1 MSGCHSESL
10 CQFLLLLI
18 SPWRCPLLPK
28 TANSE
33 YYELFLTSQWWWCLV
48 TKSCLTCDPM
58 DCSLPCST
66 LSMGFPRRE
75 HWSGL
80 PFPSPGDLPKTG
92 IEPRLLAL
100 QADSLPTEPPVKPQL
115 HNSEKQS
122 GLFCGSL
129 ILLRTTAEIK
139 QVNHNGHNLKM
150 VLVWKPNHGRTV
162 GQTMEYKG
170 VFHIF

>member
-1 MSGCHSESL
+1 MSGCHSQSL

-28 TANSE
+28 TADSE

-92 IEPRLLAL
+92 IEPGLLAL

-129 ILLRTTAEIK
+129 IPKEDWKKKKQTPSIMNLGLKVFFFSSLWYLLS
-139 QVNHNGHNLKM
+139 NL
-150 VLVWKPNHGRTV
+150 
-162 GQTMEYKG
+162 
-170 VFHIF
+170 I

>member
-18 SPWRCPLLPK
+18 SPWSCTLLPN
-28 TANSE
+28 TTNSE

-66 LSMGFPRRE
+66 LSTGFPRQE
-75 HWSGL
+75 YWSGL
-80 PFPSPGDLPKTG
+80 PFPSPGDLPKPG
-92 IEPRLLAL
+92 IRPGLLAL
-100 QADSLPTEPPVKPQL
+100 QADSLPTEPPGKPQL

-129 ILLRTTAEIK
+129 LPKEDWEKKKKTFNYELGLKVFFFSSLLYLLS
-139 QVNHNGHNLKM
+139 NL
-150 VLVWKPNHGRTV
+150 
-162 GQTMEYKG
+162 
-170 VFHIF
+170 I